1 MNTQKKEIDI
11 INLLTALHAGRW
23 LIIGGTLA
31 ICVLAGGLS
40 FLLPKEYEATVQIL
54 PPREEKQNFGFSS
67 LLSSLPIPTLR
78 LGERGTPSDISL
90 ATIRSLT
97 TRRQMIEKFG
107 LMQHYEA
114 RTLTDALETLADK
127 TTADKTEEGML
138 SVSVL
143 DQNPQLAADMANYYI
158 VLLDSTN
165 KRFSHKT
172 ASEHLN
178 FIRGLLQ
185 EEDKKLEDKMRR
197 LEQFQSEHN
206 AISIADQARA
216 VILTA
221 TSMQTAA
228 IELAIER
235 QRLIQSGLGPNH
247 DKVKKLERE
256 ILLRQGTMAF
266 LRDGL
271 KPADNAMLQN
281 KSLQLE
287 LDENLFLPLKQIPGV
302 AQEYA
307 TLEKDVLVQTSLL
320 LVLLQQEAQA
330 LIEARDATSTVQV
343 LDPATPPEVKAKPQ
357 RGLIVFI
364 AGLLSFIASTTYVLG
379 AVYMRDLQQRWHD
392 RQHQTTAEVL

>member
-1 MNTQKKEIDI
+1 MNTPKKEIDI
-11 INLLTALHAGRW
+11 IDLLTALHAGRW

-54 PPREEKQNFGFSS
+54 PPREEKQSFGFSS

-78 LGERGTPSDISL
+78 LGERGTPADISL

-97 TRRQMIEKFG
+97 TRRQMVEKFG
-107 LMQHYEA
+107 LMQRYEA
-114 RTLTDALETLADK
+114 RTLTDALETLADQ
-127 TTADKTEEGML
+127 TTADMTEEGML
-138 SVSVL
+138 AVSVL
-143 DQNPQLAADMANYYI
+143 DPDPQMAADMANYYI

-165 KRFSHKT
+165 KHFSHKT
-172 ASEHLN
+172 ASERLD
-178 FIRGLLQ
+178 FIRRLLQ
-185 EEDKKLEDKMRR
+185 EEDKKLEDKMKR
-197 LEQFQSEHN
+197 LEEFQSAHN

-228 IELAIER
+228 MELAIER
-235 QRLIQSGLGPNH
+235 QRLMQSGLGRGH

-256 ILLRQGTMAF
+256 ILLREETLAF

-271 KPADNAMLQN
+271 KPTDNSL
-281 KSLQLE
+281 LQLK
-287 LDENLFLPLKQIPGV
+287 LDENLFLPLKQIPSV

-307 TLEKDVLVQTSLL
+307 NLEKDVLVQTSLL

-330 LIEARDATSTVQV
+330 LIEAKDATSTVQV
-343 LDPATPPEVKAKPQ
+343 LDPATPPEIKAKPQ
-357 RGLIVFI
+357 RMLIVFI
-364 AGLLSFIASTTYVLG
+364 AGLLSLIASFSYVLG
-379 AVYMRDLQQRWHD
+379 AVYMRDLQQRW
-392 RQHQTTAEVL
+392 RERRET

>member
-1 MNTQKKEIDI
+1 MNSPKKEIDI
-11 INLLTALHAGRW
+11 LDLLTALHAGRW
-23 LIIGGTLA
+23 PIIGGTLA

-54 PPREEKQNFGFSS
+54 PPREEKQSFGFSS

-78 LGERGTPSDISL
+78 LGERGTPADISL
-90 ATIRSLT
+90 ATIRSET
-97 TRRQMIEKFG
+97 TRRRMIQQFD
-107 LMQHYEA
+107 LMRHYEA

-127 TTADKTEEGML
+127 TTADMTEEGML

-143 DQNPQLAADMANYYI
+143 APEPQMAADMANYYI

-172 ASEHLN
+172 ASERLS

-185 EEDKKLEDKMRR
+185 EEDQKLEDKMKR
-197 LEQFQSEHN
+197 LEEFQAEHN

-221 TSMQTAA
+221 TSMRTAVL
-228 IELAIER
+228 ELEIER
-235 QRLIQSGLGPNH
+235 QRLIQSGLGFDH

-256 ILLRQGTMAF
+256 IQLRNVTMDF

-271 KPADNAMLQN
+271 PTNNGVLQN
-281 KSLQLE
+281 KALQLDLKE
-287 LDENLFLPLKQIPGV
+287 DFFLPLKQIPGV

-330 LIEARDATSTVQV
+330 LIEAKDATSTVQV
-343 LDPATPPEVKAKPQ
+343 LDPATPPEIKAKPQ
-357 RGLIVFI
+357 RVMIVFI
-364 AGLLSFIASTTYVLG
+364 AGLLSLFASIAYVLG
-379 AVYMRDLQQRWHD
+379 AVYMRDIQQRW
-392 RQHQTTAEVL
+392 RTRREVLAV

>member
-1 MNTQKKEIDI
+1 MNSPKKEIDI
-11 INLLTALHAGRW
+11 IDLLTALHAGRW
-23 LIIGGTLA
+23 PIIGGTLA
-31 ICVLAGGLS
+31 VCVLAGGLS

-54 PPREEKQNFGFSS
+54 PPREEKQSFGFSS

-78 LGERGTPSDISL
+78 LGERGTPADISL
-90 ATIRSLT
+90 ATIRSET
-97 TRRQMIEKFG
+97 TRRRMIEKFD
-107 LMQHYEA
+107 LMRHYEA
-114 RTLTDALETLADK
+114 RILTDALETLADK
-127 TTADKTEEGML
+127 TTADMTEEGML

-143 DQNPQLAADMANYYI
+143 APEPQMAADMANYYI

-172 ASEHLN
+172 ASERLS

-185 EEDKKLEDKMRR
+185 EEDQKLEDKMKL
-197 LEQFQSEHN
+197 LEEFQAEHN

-221 TSMQTAA
+221 TSMRTAVL
-228 IELAIER
+228 ELEIER
-235 QRLIQSGLGPNH
+235 QRLIQSGLGFDH

-256 ILLRQGTMAF
+256 IHLRNDTMDF

-271 KPADNAMLQN
+271 PTDNGVLQN
-281 KSLQLE
+281 KALQLE
-287 LDENLFLPLKQIPGV
+287 MEEDFFLPLKQIPGV

-330 LIEARDATSTVQV
+330 LIEAKDATSTVQV
-343 LDPATPPEVKAKPQ
+343 LDPATPPEIKAKPQ
-357 RGLIVFI
+357 RVMIVFI
-364 AGLLSFIASTTYVLG
+364 AGLLSLFASIAYVLG
-379 AVYMRDLQQRWHD
+379 AVYLQDLRQRW
-392 RQHQTTAEVL
+392 RTRREAMAV

>member
-11 INLLTALHAGRW
+11 IDLLTALHAGRW

-31 ICVLAGGLS
+31 LCVLAGGLS

-54 PPREEKQNFGFSS
+54 PPQEEKQSFGFSS

-90 ATIRSLT
+90 ATIRSAT
-97 TRRQMIEKFG
+97 TRRRMVEKFD
-107 LMQHYEA
+107 LMQHYEV

-127 TTADKTEEGML
+127 TTADMTEEGML
-138 SVSVL
+138 AVSVL
-143 DQNPQLAADMANYYI
+143 APEPQMAADMANYYI

-165 KRFSHKT
+165 KRFSHKI
-172 ASEHLN
+172 ASERLN
-178 FIRGLLQ
+178 FIRGLLR
-185 EEDKKLEDKMRR
+185 EEDEKLENKMKR
-197 LEQFQSEHN
+197 LEKFQSEHN
-206 AISIADQARA
+206 AISIGDQARA
-216 VILTA
+216 AILTA
-221 TSMQTAA
+221 TSMNTAA
-228 IELAIER
+228 LELAIER
-235 QRLIQSGLGPNH
+235 QRLIQSGLGSDH

-256 ILLRQGTMAF
+256 ILLREATLAF

-271 KPADNAMLQN
+271 KPTDNSVLQD

-307 TLEKDVLVQTSLL
+307 TLEKDVLVQMSLL

-330 LIEARDATSTVQV
+330 LIEAKDATTTVQV
-343 LDPATPPEVKAKPQ
+343 LDPATPPEIKAKPE
-357 RGLIVFI
+357 RVLIVFI
-364 AGLLSFIASTTYVLG
+364 AGLLSLIASVSYVLG
-379 AVYMRDLQQRWHD
+379 AVYMRDLQQRW
-392 RQHQTTAEVL
+392 REQHETKPEVL

>member
-1 MNTQKKEIDI
+1 MNTAKKEIDI
-11 INLLTALHAGRW
+11 IDLLTALHAGRW

-54 PPREEKQNFGFSS
+54 PPREEKQSFGFSS
-67 LLSSLPIPTLR
+67 MLSSLPIPQLR
-78 LGERGTPSDISL
+78 LGERGTPADISL
-90 ATIRSLT
+90 ATIRSPT
-97 TRRQMIEKFG
+97 IRRRMIEKFG
-107 LMQHYEA
+107 LMQRYEA
-114 RTLTDALETLADK
+114 RTMTSAIETLANQ
-127 TTADKTEEGML
+127 TTADMTEEGML
-138 SVSVL
+138 AVSVL
-143 DQNPQLAADMANYYI
+143 DESPQLAADMANYYI

-172 ASEHLN
+172 ASERLD

-185 EEDKKLEDKMRR
+185 EEDKRLEDKMKR

-216 VILTA
+216 AILTA

-228 IELAIER
+228 IELEIER
-235 QRLIQSGLGPNH
+235 QRLLESGLSPNH
-247 DKVKKLERE
+247 DKIKRLERE
-256 ILLRQGTMAF
+256 ILMRQVTMAF
-266 LRDGL
+266 LRDGR
-271 KPADNAMLQN
+271 KPTDNTMLQD

-330 LIEARDATSTVQV
+330 LIEAKDATSTVQI
-343 LDPATPPEVKAKPQ
+343 LDPATPPEIKSKPQ
-357 RGLIVFI
+357 RVLIVFI
-364 AGLLSFIASTTYVLG
+364 AGLLSFIASVSYVLG
-379 AVYMRDLQQRWHD
+379 AVYMRELQQRW
-392 RQHQTTAEVL
+392 RERRETTPEIL

>member
-1 MNTQKKEIDI
+1 MNSPKKEIDI
-11 INLLTALHAGRW
+11 LDLLTALHAGRW
-23 LIIGGTLA
+23 PIIGGTLA

-54 PPREEKQNFGFSS
+54 PPREEKQSFGFSS

-78 LGERGTPSDISL
+78 LGERGTPADISL
-90 ATIRSLT
+90 ATIRSET
-97 TRRQMIEKFG
+97 TRRRMIQQFD
-107 LMQHYEA
+107 LMRHYEA

-127 TTADKTEEGML
+127 TTADMTEEGML

-143 DQNPQLAADMANYYI
+143 APEPQMAADMANYYI

-172 ASEHLN
+172 ASERLS

-185 EEDKKLEDKMRR
+185 EEDQKLEDKMKR
-197 LEQFQSEHN
+197 LEEFQAEHN

-221 TSMQTAA
+221 TSMRTAVL
-228 IELAIER
+228 ELEIER
-235 QRLIQSGLGPNH
+235 QRLIQSGLGFDH

-256 ILLRQGTMAF
+256 IQLRNVTMDF

-271 KPADNAMLQN
+271 PTNNGVLQN
-281 KSLQLE
+281 KALQLDLE
-287 LDENLFLPLKQIPGV
+287 EDFFLPLKQIPGV

-330 LIEARDATSTVQV
+330 LIEAKDATSTVQV
-343 LDPATPPEVKAKPQ
+343 LDPATPPEIKAKPQ
-357 RGLIVFI
+357 RVMIVFI
-364 AGLLSFIASTTYVLG
+364 AGLLSLFASIAYVLG
-379 AVYMRDLQQRWHD
+379 AVYMRDIQQRW
-392 RQHQTTAEVL
+392 RTRREALAV